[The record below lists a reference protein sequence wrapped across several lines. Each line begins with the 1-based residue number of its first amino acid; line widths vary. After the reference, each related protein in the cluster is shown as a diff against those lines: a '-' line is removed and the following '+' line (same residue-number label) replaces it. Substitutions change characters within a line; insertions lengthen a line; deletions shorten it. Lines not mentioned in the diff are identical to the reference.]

1 MSAPADAETWTA
13 LLRLFWHPVAR
24 VTDLI
29 PDDDAAQDD
38 DAGERGVVG
47 ARVLGQDL
55 AVARLASGRVAA
67 YADRCPHRST
77 RLSVGRVDGDGL
89 RCAYHGWRFDADGV
103 CDDIPSLPD
112 SPIPSAACAT
122 AFRAEER
129 HGLVWVLLDDR
140 LDPPIPACPM
150 ADDPELRVLV
160 PDPYTWP
167 VGAPRRVENFVDLAH
182 FAFVHDGSLGRR
194 DEPVPPLPDVERVA
208 VRPHR
213 GPAGG
218 ELRFDYHPP
227 ELDPDPSAMF
237 GASAYRM
244 PIPLTVNIEFFMDG
258 GVRRMLWMTACP
270 VELGV
275 SRCFWMMGRNDELDP
290 SFDQAHLDFQQL
302 VLDEDEP
309 VVCNQVP
316 PELDLTPGAELSVK
330 TDKVSI
336 AYRRWLAALVD
347 AAEPVVDGILSDETI
362 GAIRT
367 VLTSPG
373 GATRPVGRSAA

>member
-1 MSAPADAETWTA
+1 MSGSANWDG
-13 LLRLFWHPVAR
+13 LLRLFWHPVCR
-24 VTDLI
+24 VTD
-29 PDDDAAQDD
+29 
-38 DAGERGVVG
+38 VVDG
-47 ARVLGQDL
+47 AEVLPARLLGQDL
-55 AVARLASGRVAA
+55 AVARLGPERWAA
-67 YADRCPHRST
+67 YIDRCPHRST
-77 RLSVGRVDGDGL
+77 RLSVGSVDGGGL
-89 RCAYHGWRFDADGV
+89 RCAYHGWRFDAAGR

-122 AFRAEER
+122 SFRAEER

-150 ADDPELRVLV
+150 ADDPDLRVLT

-167 VGAPRRVENFVDLAH
+167 VGPPRRVENFVDLAH

-194 DEPVPPLPDVERVA
+194 DEPVPPVPEIERVE
-208 VRPHR
+208 VPG
-213 GPAGG
+213 GPAAGAQPGG
-218 ELRFDYHPP
+218 ELRFVYHPP

-244 PIPLTVNIEFFMDG
+244 PMPLTVNIEFFMDG
-258 GVRRMLWMTACP
+258 GVRRMLWMTASP

-290 SFDQAHLDFQQL
+290 SFDDAHLAFQQQ

-316 PELDLTPGAELSVK
+316 PELDLNPGV
-330 TDKVSI
+330 
-336 AYRRWLAALVD
+336 
-347 AAEPVVDGILSDETI
+347 
-362 GAIRT
+362 
-367 VLTSPG
+367 
-373 GATRPVGRSAA
+373 